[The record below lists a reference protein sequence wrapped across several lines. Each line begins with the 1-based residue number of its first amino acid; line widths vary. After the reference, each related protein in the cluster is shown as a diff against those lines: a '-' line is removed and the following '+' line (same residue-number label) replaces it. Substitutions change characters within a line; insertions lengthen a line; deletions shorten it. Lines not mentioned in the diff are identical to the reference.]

1 MQPGWGRDA
10 STAQGR
16 SLRDRPCFAQHDS
29 RAYGLARRAPR
40 DAAAALD
47 DFLEG
52 GFGIHVP
59 FPGVFESHD
68 LGTGAGAVFFGE
80 EDVVVLAAV
89 EGRVEVDE
97 VDGLVLDVLAEDGEV
112 VAVIQLVLLHC
123 RAILAG
129 MLWGGN
135 LIVGVVP
142 AGSVPSYWAY
152 LGLTS
157 GAIIWRPYG
166 AWVGSRRRAGSWA
179 LRPDGTGPP
188 DSRGRLSLHVF
199 ARFRGSVVM
208 ESKSFGVGLRCSH
221 LSQRTRK
228 MGHPAYASRE
238 AAARWSWAA
247 GQPRAA
253 VATFFRARPAVG
265 RVEVKILRCRL
276 EGFPP
281 FAKDAKDGAPAVLLA
296 QAD

>member
-157 GAIIWRPYG
+157 GAIICRPYG

-188 DSRGRLSLHVF
+188 DSRGRLSLHLLE
-199 ARFRGSVVM
+199 R
-208 ESKSFGVGLRCSH
+208 LR
-221 LSQRTRK
+221 R
-228 MGHPAYASRE
+228 
-238 AAARWSWAA
+238 
-247 GQPRAA
+247 
-253 VATFFRARPAVG
+253 VG
-265 RVEVKILRCRL
+265 RDEVKILRCRL
-276 EGFPP
+276 EVFPP
-281 FAKDAKDGAPAVLLA
+281 FARDERWGSLCVFGGGGLHRSLRLRSGQGSSGLGSLLLGLPRTSVRGYHMAPLRGLVVSRRWAA
-296 QAD
+296 FREAAAR